1 MSNICPKIEFILLM
15 INNIEEVLK
24 RHKKITL
31 ALKDI
36 EGQAAILMFLMQI
49 GETLNKIYKKTPEFV
64 KKYDLELETKGSYNV
79 RNFIAHDYEGVNLSL
94 IDSVLRDNIPILKN
108 KLLKVC
114 NEQ

>member
-1 MSNICPKIEFILLM
+1 MSNLCAKIEFVLLM
-15 INNIEEVLK
+15 IENIDKIIK

-31 ALKDI
+31 ALEDI

-49 GETLNKIYKKTPEFV
+49 GETLNKIYKKYPRIIIE
-64 KKYDLELETKGSYNV
+64 YDLEIEVKGSYNV

-94 IDSVLRDNIPILKN
+94 IDSILRDNIPLLKE